1 MSLILTS
8 WELIIYE
15 GIGTAS
21 MLSCYHVQCSSSQ
34 RVLMPNLACHCRL
47 NNPNAHTFCDN
58 CNVLLSAAMDKAGL
72 SEYCDASEEVQKLLP
87 HTSQE
92 PCGARMLSLDLL
104 PL

>member
-1 MSLILTS
+1 
-8 WELIIYE
+8 
-15 GIGTAS
+15 

-72 SEYCDASEEVQKLLP
+72 SEYCDASEEVQKLLAHMLPSSRVELACLFFTPYHSGPSSGGLTFSP
-87 HTSQE
+87 HT
-92 PCGARMLSLDLL
+92 PRLC
-104 PL
+104 